1 MSRLKRPSK
10 WTGIYM
16 GTGDL
21 ENPWYIRLAPDFMD
35 LSAAGFG
42 HGLSISGN
50 TFPTKEAACKA
61 ADLYDKFFDKMYEAI
76 IEDVRGKQ

>member
-1 MSRLKRPSK
+1 MSRLKRQSR

-42 HGLSISGN
+42 HGFVDQWEYIPNKRRCLQSS
-50 TFPTKEAACKA
+50 
-61 ADLYDKFFDKMYEAI
+61 
-76 IEDVRGKQ
+76 